1 MTIRFSMLR
10 SWPRTHSSSAKVLYI
25 VPDKRLQS
33 PEVTAWCTNCNVGS
47 LADACSTCSS
57 VSAACM
63 TSLAK
68 LKAYSVI
75 STSQR
80 HTKFKK
86 KKRNSN
92 IKFVDT
98 QENVSSDSEVSSDEE
113 ENSQSDWPMFTVSH
127 SSRRKADAIFVSPN
141 NIQIQPSLKA
151 ELQLLIIEIIQFA
164 MSVENKATGN

>member
-1 MTIRFSMLR
+1 MSTFPLLVSKLLPVSLGDSFPWNGYSWKFIIEASTHQELGWGQSRHCVGCVQPVCLCWAFVIVTPWWPSCASAKVCFQRLSGMTIRFSMLR

-75 STSQR
+75 STS
-80 HTKFKK
+80 
-86 KKRNSN
+86 
-92 IKFVDT
+92 
-98 QENVSSDSEVSSDEE
+98 
-113 ENSQSDWPMFTVSH
+113 
-127 SSRRKADAIFVSPN
+127 
-141 NIQIQPSLKA
+141 
-151 ELQLLIIEIIQFA
+151 
-164 MSVENKATGN
+164 